1 MNKIIKL
8 FLVVFLLL
16 VGISGCGDDTVN
28 DTGFSK
34 EELWDYLD
42 DYPRYLTN
50 WAFSDLAIAFEEEG
64 VLSFDYHGFSYDF
77 TELIS
82 FSYEGNNIYKL
93 EYENLYPEEFDGS
106 IFYIDLN
113 YKDNT
118 RFTFGEYNVGG
129 LEYVD
134 YYADIGFTAKELL
147 ASIGRYETW
156 REDNNEMVGYFFAK
170 VLENNQFGYGIMNS
184 GFGTIGDVA
193 SVKYHGYMRYTMS
206 VDYEGYEGDEMNDP
220 YDPYTIDYEIYYN
233 HRTDYLLIK
242 AYGEEIKFVPEIILE
257 KDELFA
263 TLTKYGIWIEVSP
276 SKDNHFLKVND
287 EGEFLLT
294 QYHTGGDFTGIL
306 TDAENNGNMY
316 YTLSVYYPGLDSGYY
331 GEPTESFSAEYLTFF
346 NPHTEVLIIEYCGEW
361 IEFAPDKGL
370 KGDQLLVELAKN
382 ELWVGEDMGGKE
394 NYFIKIYDGDKFDL
408 RIIDND
414 FSHTGTIV
422 RADYMGKMYYYI
434 NVDYPDI
441 VDSAGNVYGE
451 TYTVF
456 YDPDT
461 GVLKMTIKGYEVNLK
476 AKK

>member
-1 MNKIIKL
+1 
-8 FLVVFLLL
+8 
-16 VGISGCGDDTVN
+16 
-28 DTGFSK
+28 
-34 EELWDYLD
+34 
-42 DYPRYLTN
+42 
-50 WAFSDLAIAFEEEG
+50 
-64 VLSFDYHGFSYDF
+64 
-77 TELIS
+77 
-82 FSYEGNNIYKL
+82 
-93 EYENLYPEEFDGS
+93 
-106 IFYIDLN
+106 
-113 YKDNT
+113 
-118 RFTFGEYNVGG
+118 
-129 LEYVD
+129 
-134 YYADIGFTAKELL
+134 
-147 ASIGRYETW
+147 
-156 REDNNEMVGYFFAK
+156 
-170 VLENNQFGYGIMNS
+170 
-184 GFGTIGDVA
+184 
-193 SVKYHGYMRYTMS
+193 
-206 VDYEGYEGDEMNDP
+206 MNDP